1 MATGLAL
8 FGAGLAAGFAAIG
21 TGIGNGLVISY
32 YNVYRCWFDR
42 SRSYY
47 RRCYFI
53 HVVEQVILFYQYV
66 FRYCQIRRCQ

>member
-8 FGAGLAAGFAAIG
+8 FGAGLAAGFAAIRS
-21 TGIGNGLVISY
+21 IAY
-32 YNVYRCWFDR
+32 DDVYRCWFDR